1 MSDGERLLL
10 FLALIYLSGCLL
22 WVDRRTVL
30 LASGLGRRW
39 RVVVADYLWG
49 NSSGRLFLLNPL
61 PPLGFLFAP
70 RLMPVSL
77 SPSSI
82 VAYNAQTVGNSG
94 RPPQSGRTAAIEPG
108 AAFSCEGPELMVD
121 GRPFCDMGDA
131 WTARTLVAL
140 LNRIKGCDE
149 AARERAILEFW
160 TERLDVRGTKERLRA
175 TLEACRQERLAC
187 SLSFF
192 LFFVVLP
199 LLSFRY
205 GVGAAVLA
213 GGAAMIAS
221 AAIIC
226 VLYHSFHRR
235 HFPDAGEGLWGDLA
249 KMMLCPP
256 TALRACDLIMERMSV
271 RLDALPLAALLLS
284 GADRESFLKGYL
296 ADLEEPAFPDDPP
309 DAVRETCLWQNRA
322 IVKTGVA
329 AIPWLKRFTH
339 AAECGMAS

>member
-140 LNRIKGCDE
+140 LNPAD
-149 AARERAILEFW
+149 
-160 TERLDVRGTKERLRA
+160 ERLRGRLSESGKCRFYLTMPSSA
-175 TLEACRQERLAC
+175 EA
-187 SLSFF
+187 
-192 LFFVVLP
+192 
-199 LLSFRY
+199 
-205 GVGAAVLA
+205 
-213 GGAAMIAS
+213 
-221 AAIIC
+221 
-226 VLYHSFHRR
+226 
-235 HFPDAGEGLWGDLA
+235 W
-249 KMMLCPP
+249 
-256 TALRACDLIMERMSV
+256 
-271 RLDALPLAALLLS
+271 LDAAFS
-284 GADRESFLKGYL
+284 GESS
-296 ADLEEPAFPDDPP
+296 P
-309 DAVRETCLWQNRA
+309 
-322 IVKTGVA
+322 
-329 AIPWLKRFTH
+329 
-339 AAECGMAS
+339 

>member
-1 MSDGERLLL
+1 
-10 FLALIYLSGCLL
+10 
-22 WVDRRTVL
+22 
-30 LASGLGRRW
+30 
-39 RVVVADYLWG
+39 
-49 NSSGRLFLLNPL
+49 
-61 PPLGFLFAP
+61 
-70 RLMPVSL
+70 
-77 SPSSI
+77 
-82 VAYNAQTVGNSG
+82 
-94 RPPQSGRTAAIEPG
+94 
-108 AAFSCEGPELMVD
+108 
-121 GRPFCDMGDA
+121 
-131 WTARTLVAL
+131 
-140 LNRIKGCDE
+140 
-149 AARERAILEFW
+149 
-160 TERLDVRGTKERLRA
+160 
-175 TLEACRQERLAC
+175 
-187 SLSFF
+187 
-192 LFFVVLP
+192 
-199 LLSFRY
+199 
-205 GVGAAVLA
+205 
-213 GGAAMIAS
+213 MIAS